1 MVWAEGAENEIR
13 GGGWSEGFEGGG
25 GLGGEVVS
33 AHCVD
38 GYLRAVFLISSKA
51 RDGVWNH
58 SQIQSRYERHR

>member
-13 GGGWSEGFEGGG
+13 GGGGGWSEGFEGGG

-38 GYLRAVFLISSKA
+38 G
-51 RDGVWNH
+51 
-58 SQIQSRYERHR
+58 